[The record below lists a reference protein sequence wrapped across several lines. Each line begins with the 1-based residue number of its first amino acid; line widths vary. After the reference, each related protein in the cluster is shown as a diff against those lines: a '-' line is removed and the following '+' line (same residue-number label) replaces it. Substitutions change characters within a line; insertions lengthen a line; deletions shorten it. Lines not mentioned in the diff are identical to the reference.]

1 MVDKKNGITII
12 YNGEIYNHLDLR
24 EEYLKKFNLSFN
36 SSSDTET
43 LLNLYLYY
51 KYDF

>member
-1 MVDKKNGITII
+1 MITII
-12 YNGEIYNHLDLR
+12 YNEIYNHLDLK

-43 LLNLYLYY
+43 LINLYIINMIF
-51 KYDF
+51 K